1 MREFPGFKKGINLGG
16 WLSQSP
22 LTKEHMDRFI
32 TEEDLKAIAAM
43 GADHVRLPVD
53 YPLVEAED
61 GTAKEDGYSYID
73 SCVAWCEKYGLHML
87 LDLHRAFGYSF
98 GNAANCGS
106 FFEDEALQ
114 ERFLSLWETFAKR
127 YGKYDFVAFDLL
139 NEIVDPNISDAWNDL
154 AKRAVERIRKIAPNT
169 WILIGGTCY
178 NSINTVKSILPPPDE
193 RIVYSFHFYEPFIFT
208 HQAAGWE
215 KLMPKDFRVKY
226 PLTAGE
232 YMEVADQK
240 LDGNFSGIFRKM
252 SPDTKG
258 TDMLGSLFRE
268 AVSVAEERNVPLY
281 CGEYGVI
288 NLADT
293 TSALAWHKDIHDLFE
308 TYGIG
313 RAVWSYKRMSFG
325 IVDEHYEEV
334 FEELTKLL

>member
-1 MREFPGFKKGINLGG
+1 MRNFPGFQKGINLGG

-22 LTKEHMDRFI
+22 LTKEHMDTFI
-32 TEEDLKAIAAM
+32 TEKDLERVASM

-53 YPLVEAED
+53 YPLVETED
-61 GTAKEDGYSYID
+61 GAAIEEGYSYID
-73 SCVAWCEKYGLHML
+73 NCVTWCKKNGLHMI
-87 LDLHRAFGYSF
+87 LDLHKAFGYAF
-98 GNAANCGS
+98 GDAANCSS
-106 FFEDEALQ
+106 FFEDPKLQ
-114 ERFLSLWETFAKR
+114 ERFLSLWERFAAR

-139 NEIVDPNISDAWNDL
+139 NEIVDPNVSDAWNDL
-154 AKRAVERIRKIAPNT
+154 AARAVARIRQFAPDT

-178 NSINTVKSILPPPDE
+178 NSINTVKNILLPPDDKT
-193 RIVYSFHFYEPFIFT
+193 VYSFHFYEPFIFT

-232 YMEVADQK
+232 YVEIAKQK
-240 LDGNFSGIFRKM
+240 LDGNFVGIFRGM
-252 SPDTKG
+252 TPETVGAELLDF
-258 TDMLGSLFRE
+258 LFNE
-268 AVSVAEERNVPLY
+268 AVSVAEERKVPLY

-293 TSALAWHKDIHDLFE
+293 TSALAWHKDIHEVFE
-308 TYGIG
+308 KHGIG
-313 RAVWSYKRMSFG
+313 RALWSYRKMDFG

-334 FEELTKLL
+334 LGELVKVL